1 MSACASSQL
10 QLFVGSE
17 ENESP
22 HRDPACDDDFE
33 QRVSAFLQ
41 TLVINDDSNYAFEAN
56 PADALALGAMMEQ
69 RGRAVRIQVLA
80 HSLVSGIENGK
91 PLQTKRRGEY
101 QEKLTRQMGLYEAAW
116 LEFASVF
123 GLDAGNQ
130 ARAFVCEAG
139 GY

>member
-10 QLFVGSE
+10 QLFAGSE
-17 ENESP
+17 EQESP
-22 HRDPACDDDFE
+22 HRDAAHDDDFD
-33 QRVSAFLQ
+33 QRVRAFLQ
-41 TLVINDDSNYAFEAN
+41 TLAINGDSNYAFEAN

-91 PLQTKRRGEY
+91 LLQTKRRGEY
-101 QEKLTRQMGLYEAAW
+101 QEKLGRQMRIYEAAW
-116 LEFASVF
+116 LEFTGVF
-123 GLDAGNQ
+123 GFAAGDQ